1 MFCFLR
7 NENFFN
13 YCIIFEF
20 LRKIHLNQTHT
31 FKKYTELKLPN
42 SFSSEVPFFYLPKIS
57 FELNN
62 LLKI

>member
-7 NENFFN
+7 NENFYK

-20 LRKIHLNQTHT
+20 VRKLHLNKTHIC
-31 FKKYTELKLPN
+31 KKYTELMLLN

-57 FELNN
+57 FKFNN
-62 LLKI
+62 SSKI